1 MQHFLVLK
9 RKTTTANNRKNM
21 LVWMPNNV
29 GACSYKMVNLLPDLD
44 QGITALLESLGGPKH
59 NVPEIQIQDK

>member
-1 MQHFLVLK
+1 MSG
-9 RKTTTANNRKNM
+9 RA
-21 LVWMPNNV
+21 PN
-29 GACSYKMVNLLPDLD
+29 KMVNLLPDLD